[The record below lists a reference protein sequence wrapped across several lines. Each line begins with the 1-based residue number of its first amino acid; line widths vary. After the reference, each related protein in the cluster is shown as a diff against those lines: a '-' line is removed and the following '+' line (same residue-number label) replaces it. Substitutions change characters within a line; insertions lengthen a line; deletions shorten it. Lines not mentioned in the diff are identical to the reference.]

1 MSNFICSV
9 CGINNIDCGKAGY
22 KTAIEIEL
30 EKKLDIAVQA
40 LEKYANTP
48 TYDWI
53 DSQKTAQEALA
64 KIKEI

>member
-1 MSNFICSV
+1 MT
-9 CGINNIDCGKAGY
+9 
-22 KTAIEIEL
+22 KTDREIEL
-30 EKKLDIAVQA
+30 EKKLEIAIKA

-64 KIKEI
+64 KIKEIK